1 MSKISKVL
9 IISLAAVLL
18 ATSIIAGCSIAVFA
32 ATDTTGI
39 ANAGIIEYVPGGII
53 SDGNYFPD
61 MDSVTVDKNNV
72 KVNINMVD
80 KDGNIVKVQTVEL
93 KDKDGKLEVDEIHD
107 LGGGGDIVNIPGS
120 VTVNGVEMPVTRVS
134 DDAFENIDP
143 KVIIFPA
150 EIERFEKDMLEDA
163 KRLERIIFLGGTD
176 KLKFDKDAFPT
187 AKVKY
192 AVYVNNRTS
201 WDIALNKNSNLSNFS
216 FWTKNVLSDG
226 DTILREIS
234 EYRNV
239 ENEKYRGLK
248 DLYDSKILK

>member
-1 MSKISKVL
+1 MSKISKIL
-9 IISLAAVLL
+9 IFSISAVLL
-18 ATSIIAGCSIAVFA
+18 ATIVIAGCSVAVFA
-32 ATDTTGI
+32 ATDTEI
-39 ANAGIIEYVPGGII
+39 VNVGIIEYAPGAIVA
-53 SDGNYFPD
+53 DGNYFPD

-72 KVNINMVD
+72 NVNINAID
-80 KDGNIVKVQTVEL
+80 KDGNTVTVQQIEL
-93 KDKDGKLEVDEIHD
+93 KDKNGKLEVDEIFD

-120 VTVNGVEMPVTRVS
+120 VTVNGVKMPITRVS

-143 KVIIFPA
+143 KVIIFPS
-150 EIERFEKDMLEDA
+150 EIERFEKDMLSDV
-163 KRLERIIFLGGTD
+163 KRLERIVFLGITD

-201 WDIALNKNSNLSNFS
+201 WGIALNGNSNLSNYK
-216 FWTKNVLSDG
+216 FWTKNTLSDG

-239 ENEKYRGLK
+239 ANEKYRGLK
-248 DLYDSKILK
+248 DLYDSKILN